1 MLCGRLRPHLRP
13 VERALAAPE
22 VPVAAPL
29 ARPRRAGR
37 RALQTRA
44 FFRSGAA
51 LNVAAV
57 PPPYAQLSTPVYS
70 LSTCDAEGGSQ
81 TMNLVTYASPISLK
95 PRQYAMGVFVGT
107 LTHSN
112 FLATGRGT
120 LQVLGEQHAALFNL
134 LGKTSGRDV
143 DKLAAIANSGF
154 PLLKHG
160 DVHVLADSC
169 GWMDLAIVGDPLP
182 SGDHDVV
189 ICEVTA
195 YRSLQNY
202 ARPLYTDTLR
212 EYMY

>member
-1 MLCGRLRPHLRP
+1 MLCGRLRPQLRP
-13 VERALAAPE
+13 AERALAVPGVPAAPG

-44 FFRSGAA
+44 FFKSGAE
-51 LNVAAV
+51 LKVAGA

-120 LQVLGEQHAALFNL
+120 LQVGGTAVPRTWRAAGRHQHGGQMARAA
-134 LGKTSGRDV
+134 SGQQQ
-143 DKLAAIANSGF
+143 AASGQRLHLRQTTMC
-154 PLLKHG
+154 PPRPRPCT
-160 DVHVLADSC
+160 VLAPP
-169 GWMDLAIVGDPLP
+169 ADP
-182 SGDHDVV
+182 G
-189 ICEVTA
+189 
-195 YRSLQNY
+195 
-202 ARPLYTDTLR
+202 
-212 EYMY
+212 